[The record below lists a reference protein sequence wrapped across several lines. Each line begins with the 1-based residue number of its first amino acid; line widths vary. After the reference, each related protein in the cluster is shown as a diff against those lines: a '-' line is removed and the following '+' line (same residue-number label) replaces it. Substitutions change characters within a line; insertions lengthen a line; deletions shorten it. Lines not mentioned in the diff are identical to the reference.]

1 MDSKNENATW
11 VQEPTDGN
19 KIGNLRLWWEE
30 RRGFCQ
36 GTQEELH
43 NSHLVILDQPAKE
56 GRRGHYPDDLGHWL
70 LLHSGERRGSIKNPG
85 DSLGAAL
92 PGGDYERAAA
102 ATTAQ
107 QG

>member
-1 MDSKNENATW
+1 MGCCLYLMDSKNENATW

-56 GRRGHYPDDLGHWL
+56 GRRGHYSEDLGHWL

-92 PGGDYERAAA
+92 PGGD
-102 ATTAQ
+102 
-107 QG
+107 

>member
-1 MDSKNENATW
+1 METRLATLGSGGGREEASVRGHRKNS
-11 VQEPTDGN
+11 D
-19 KIGNLRLWWEE
+19 
-30 RRGFCQ
+30 
-36 GTQEELH
+36 

-56 GRRGHYPDDLGHWL
+56 GRRGHYSEDHGHWL

-92 PGGDYERAAA
+92 PGGDYKRAAA

-107 QG
+107 